1 MNKNIRQKNKA
12 FTIIEALVAILIL
25 SVSVA
30 GMLGVTASS
39 ATSARYAN
47 NEITAN
53 YLLQEAIDSV
63 RNSRDTIAFQMK
75 DTTGGWP
82 AFLNRYGY
90 GALSKCFQTNGNGCV
105 FKMDSFDASLLSGND
120 IVSCPN
126 SGCQPFL
133 YDSSASSQLFYQYST
148 GTTSSFVRTVKMA
161 VTPTN
166 PDEVKVTATVDWMN
180 GSSPRSRS
188 LEIYLLDWQK

>member
-1 MNKNIRQKNKA
+1 MKLSKQQKNKA
-12 FTIIEALVAILIL
+12 FTIIEALVAIMIL

-75 DTTGGWP
+75 NTTGGWLV
-82 AFLNRYGY
+82 FLNRYGY
-90 GALSKCFQTNGNGCV
+90 GANSKCFIANGCML
-105 FKMDSFDASLLSGND
+105 KMDSFDASLLSGND
-120 IVSCPN
+120 IISCPN
-126 SGCQPFL
+126 SGCQSL
-133 YDSSASSQLFYQYST
+133 SYDSSASSQLFYQYST
-148 GTTSSFVRTVKMA
+148 GNPTSFVRTVKMV

-166 PDEVKVTATVDWMN
+166 TDEVKVTATVDWLN
-180 GSSPRSRS
+180 GSSSRSRS